1 MNVTTE
7 RKWNILE
14 LILLLNLCLVGVPI
28 LLENILY
35 DQLIHSLDNTLY
47 AGTLTGFCMAIVFTI
62 AVYWIAL
69 KPNHLGW
76 TAVGLN
82 PLRKKMWKTILL
94 WTILLILIS
103 IALVVVMDMLSVGT
117 NNAKTDSLK
126 SDLTPFTFLIGFLSA
141 AVVSPIYEEIFYR
154 GFLYTWF
161 RRWGVRKAMIFSSFI
176 FMIVH
181 IPTYNTLPVNFASG
195 LVFCWVYEKTGSIIP
210 AIIIHG
216 IVNGIG
222 ISLSVLA

>member
-7 RKWNILE
+7 RKWNIRE
-14 LILLLNLCLVGVPI
+14 LILLLSLCLVGVPI

-35 DQLIHSLDNTLY
+35 DQLIHLLDNTLY
-47 AGTLTGFCMAIVFTI
+47 AGTLTGFFMAIVFTTG
-62 AVYWIAL
+62 VYWIAL
-69 KPNHLGW
+69 KPNQLGW
-76 TAVGLN
+76 HAVGLN
-82 PLRKKMWKTILL
+82 PLRKNMWKTILL
-94 WTILLILIS
+94 WTILLIFIS
-103 IALVVVMDMLSVGT
+103 IALVVVMDVLSIGT

-161 RRWGVRKAMIFSSFI
+161 RRWGLRTAMIFSSFI

>member
-1 MNVTTE
+1 MKVTTE
-7 RKWNILE
+7 RKWNSRE
-14 LILLLNLCLVGVPI
+14 LILLLSLCLVGVPI

-35 DQLIHSLDNTLY
+35 YQLIHWFDNTLY
-47 AGTLTGFCMAIVFTI
+47 AGTFTGFCMAIVFTLS
-62 AVYWIAL
+62 VYWIAL
-69 KPNHLGW
+69 KPNRIGW
-76 TAVGLN
+76 RSVGVA
-82 PLRKKMWKTILL
+82 PLTKKMWKTIVL
-94 WTILLILIS
+94 WTILLIIIS
-103 IALVVVMDMLSVGT
+103 ITLVVIMDVLSIGT
-117 NNAKTDSLK
+117 SNDKTDSLK
-126 SDLTPFTFLIGFLSA
+126 SNITPFTLMIGFLSA

-161 RRWGVRKAMIFSSFI
+161 RRWGIQKAMIFSSFI

-216 IVNGIG
+216 VVNGIG
-222 ISLSVLA
+222 ISLSVLG

>member
-1 MNVTTE
+1 MKVTTE
-7 RKWNILE
+7 RKWNNRE
-14 LILLLNLCLVGVPI
+14 LILLLGLCLVGVPI
-28 LLENILY
+28 LLENVLY
-35 DQLIHSLDNTLY
+35 DQLLQWLDSTLY
-47 AGTLTGFCMAIVFTI
+47 AGTLTGFCMAIVFTSG
-62 AVYWIAL
+62 VYWIAL
-69 KPNHLGW
+69 KPNKLGW
-76 TAVGLN
+76 RAVGIA
-82 PLRKKMWKTILL
+82 PLTKKMWKTIVL

-103 IALVVVMDMLSVGT
+103 IAIVVVMDVLTIGT

-126 SDLTPFTFLIGFLSA
+126 ADLTPFTFMIGFLSA

-161 RRWGVRKAMIFSSFI
+161 RRWGVKKAMILSSFI

-222 ISLSVLA
+222 ISLSVLG

>member
-1 MNVTTE
+1 MNLTTE
-7 RKWNILE
+7 RKWNSRE
-14 LILLLNLCLVGVPI
+14 LILLLSLCLVGVPI

-35 DQLIHSLDNTLY
+35 DQLIYWLDNTLY
-47 AGTLTGFCMAIVFTI
+47 AGTLTGFCMAIAFTT

-76 TAVGLN
+76 GAVGLK
-82 PLRKKMWKTILL
+82 PLRTNMWKTILL
-94 WTILLILIS
+94 WTILLIIIS
-103 IALVVVMDMLSVGT
+103 IALVVVMDVLSIGT

-126 SDLTPFTFLIGFLSA
+126 SDLTPFTFMIGFLSA

-161 RRWGVRKAMIFSSFI
+161 RRWGVRKAMLFSSFI
-176 FMIVH
+176 FMVVH

-222 ISLSVLA
+222 ISLSVLT

>member
-7 RKWNILE
+7 RKWTIRE
-14 LILLLNLCLVGVPI
+14 LILLLSLCLVGVPI

-35 DQLIHSLDNTLY
+35 DQLIHWLDNTLY
-47 AGTLTGFCMAIVFTI
+47 AGTLTGFCMAIVFTT

-69 KPNHLGW
+69 KPNQLGW
-76 TAVGLN
+76 RAVGLN

-103 IALVVVMDMLSVGT
+103 IALVVVMDVLSIGT

-126 SDLTPFTFLIGFLSA
+126 SDLTPFTFVIGFLSA

-161 RRWGVRKAMIFSSFI
+161 RRWGVRRAMIYSSFI

>member
-1 MNVTTE
+1 MTTE
-7 RKWNILE
+7 RKWNNRE
-14 LILLLNLCLVGVPI
+14 LILLLSLCLVGVPI
-28 LLENILY
+28 LLENLLY
-35 DQLIHSLDNTLY
+35 DQFIRWLDNTLY
-47 AGTLTGFCMAIVFTI
+47 AGTLTGFCMAIVFTT

-76 TAVGLN
+76 GAVGLN
-82 PLRKKMWKTILL
+82 PLRKNMWKTILL
-94 WTILLILIS
+94 WTILLIFIS
-103 IALVVVMDMLSVGT
+103 IALVIMMDVLSIGT

-126 SDLTPFTFLIGFLSA
+126 SDLTPFTFVIGFLSA

-222 ISLSVLA
+222 ISLSVLT

>member
-1 MNVTTE
+1 MKVTTE
-7 RKWNILE
+7 RKWNNRE
-14 LILLLNLCLVGVPI
+14 LILLLSLCLVGVPI
-28 LLENILY
+28 LLENLLY
-35 DQLIHSLDNTLY
+35 DQFIRWLDNTLY
-47 AGTLTGFCMAIVFTI
+47 AGTLTGFCMAIVFTT

-76 TAVGLN
+76 GAVGLN
-82 PLRKKMWKTILL
+82 PLRKNMWKTILL
-94 WTILLILIS
+94 WTILLIFIS
-103 IALVVVMDMLSVGT
+103 IALVIMMDVLSIGT

-126 SDLTPFTFLIGFLSA
+126 SDLTPFTFVIGFLSA

-222 ISLSVLA
+222 ISLSVLT